1 MKFVHR
7 RASLSRCQRAVRQ
20 TRRGADSIQRGLKLA
35 GIRCEFHNFFRPP
48 DESILCWFSEIE
60 RKVEAT
66 KQQSRAGRQR
76 HPARAGDHFD
86 VGQFFVVEFKSK
98 GNIAMQI
105 DIPAAEAE
113 KLERQAAAAG
123 FDSAEKYVTE
133 FVLTLAERPDALEL
147 FAPMT
152 DDELAASL
160 AMIDRGME
168 DARAGRTRP
177 AKAALQEIAD
187 EFGLKIKQ

>member
-1 MKFVHR
+1 MPG
-7 RASLSRCQRAVRQ
+7 S
-20 TRRGADSIQRGLKLA
+20 G
-35 GIRCEFHNFFRPP
+35 
-48 DESILCWFSEIE
+48 
-60 RKVEAT
+60 RKVKAPR
-66 KQQSRAGRQR
+66 QSLPGK
-76 HPARAGDHFD
+76 PAVAPGGPGDHFD
-86 VGQFFVVEFKSK
+86 ASRFFVVEFKSK
-98 GNIAMQI
+98 GDIAMQI

-113 KLERQAAAAG
+113 KLERHAAAAG

-152 DDELAASL
+152 DDELAAGL